1 MEKISEA
8 EREAIISQAKS
19 AVNDEPIDWFDQ
31 LYGMANRDSAIIPW
45 ARMTPNP
52 IMMDWVEKNCHI
64 GKALIIGCGLGD
76 DAIGLENIGFN
87 VTAFDISQHCIDW
100 CKERFPNS
108 TVEWLVGDILEPN
121 EEWYG
126 NFALIIE
133 IPILQAIPDGGIR
146 EQAAEQMPTSHAKN
160 GTLPCLGRLDDGRQ
174 TTHPTSCPLKHTW
187 VVL

>member
-1 MEKISEA
+1 MSKMEKISEA

-31 LYGMANRDSAIIPW
+31 LYGMANRDSTIIPW

-52 IMMDWVEKNCHI
+52 IMMDWVEKNCHN

-87 VTAFDISQHCIDW
+87 VTAFDISQHSIDW

-126 NFALIIE
+126 NFDLIIE
-133 IPILQAIPDGGIR
+133 IHICLLYTSPSPRDLSTSR
-146 EQAAEQMPTSHAKN
+146 MPSSA
-160 GTLPCLGRLDDGRQ
+160 
-174 TTHPTSCPLKHTW
+174 
-187 VVL
+187 